1 VRVHEL
7 AQAEMV
13 SQRRWQ
19 QQPGVVDKPLVVKGY
34 SNPVE
39 PVR

>member
-13 SQRRWQ
+13 GEGGRQEEPRISDQAI
-19 QQPGVVDKPLVVKGY
+19 VVEGCIEA
-34 SNPVE
+34 VE
-39 PVR
+39 AVR